1 MYDQFRSPLLAAKL
15 AGWIVAASLVL
26 PTAPASADA
35 LSEAAGSYRI
45 DASSSINFKVDQVGG
60 GGIKGSFGSYS
71 GSFKID
77 GNNVSKSNVTI
88 TLVSKSVKANQA
100 RITDFLRS
108 DAVFDVT
115 NYPEITFRSTSVTK
129 TGDDGARIDGVLTA
143 RGKSRKAQFA
153 ATVGK
158 RNGKAISF
166 RVTGSIYRSPYGMD
180 VGTPIYSNV
189 VQFDMMLNGTRK

>member
-1 MYDQFRSPLLAAKL
+1 MSDQFPAQYRAGKL
-15 AGWIVAASLVL
+15 ARWVLAASLML
-26 PTAPASADA
+26 PAVPASADA
-35 LSEAAGSYRI
+35 LSEAAGNYRI
-45 DASSSINFKVDQVGG
+45 DSSSSINFKVDQVGG
-60 GGIKGSFGSYS
+60 GGINGSFRSYS

-77 GNNVSKSNVTI
+77 GSNVSKSNVTI
-88 TLVSKSVKANQA
+88 TLFAKSVQAKQA

-108 DAVFDVT
+108 DAVFDVA
-115 NYPEITFRSTSVTK
+115 NHPEITFRSTSVTRIS
-129 TGDDGARIDGVLTA
+129 DDEARIDGVLTA
-143 RGKSRKAQFA
+143 RGKSRKAQFE

-180 VGTPIYSNV
+180 VGTPIYSNL

>member
-1 MYDQFRSPLLAAKL
+1 MSDLTPSPANAGKLAAWAL
-15 AGWIVAASLVL
+15 AASLLL
-26 PTAPASADA
+26 PAAPASADA
-35 LSEAAGSYRI
+35 LSEAAGNYRI
-45 DASSSINFKVDQVGG
+45 DSSSSINFKVDQVGG
-60 GGIKGSFGSYS
+60 GGINGSFGSYS

-88 TLVSKSVKANQA
+88 TLFSKSVQAKQA

-108 DAVFDVT
+108 DAVFDVA
-115 NYPEITFRSTSVTK
+115 NHPEITFRSTSVTRIS
-129 TGDDGARIDGVLTA
+129 DDEARIDGVLTA
-143 RGKSRKAQFA
+143 RGKSRKAQFD

-158 RNGKAISF
+158 RNGKEITF

-180 VGTPIYSNV
+180 VGTPIYSNL

>member
-1 MYDQFRSPLLAAKL
+1 MFDHIPSPARAGKL
-15 AGWIVAASLVL
+15 AGWVLATSLLL
-26 PTAPASADA
+26 PAAPASADA
-35 LSEAAGSYRI
+35 LSEAAGNYRI
-45 DASSSINFKVDQVGG
+45 DSSSRINFEVDQVGG

-71 GSFKID
+71 GSFRID
-77 GNNVSKSNVTI
+77 GNNVSKSKVTI
-88 TLVSKSVKANQA
+88 TLFSKSVKANQA

-108 DAVFDVT
+108 DAVFDVA

-129 TGDDGARIDGVLTA
+129 TGNDEARIDGVLTA
-143 RGKSRKAQFA
+143 RGKSRKAQFE

-158 RNGKAISF
+158 RNGKVISF

>member
-1 MYDQFRSPLLAAKL
+1 MSDHVPLRARAGKL
-15 AGWIVAASLVL
+15 AGWALAAGLLLAV
-26 PTAPASADA
+26 TPASADT
-35 LSEAAGSYRI
+35 LSEAAGNYRI
-45 DASSSINFKVDQVGG
+45 DPSSRINFKVDQVGG
-60 GGIKGSFGSYS
+60 GGINGSFGSYS

-77 GNNVSKSNVTI
+77 GNNVAKSNVTI
-88 TLVSKSVKANQA
+88 TLFSKSVKADQA

-108 DAVFDVT
+108 DAVFDIA
-115 NYPEITFRSTSVTK
+115 NYPEITFRSTSVTR
-129 TGDDGARIDGVLTA
+129 TGNDEARIDGVLTA

-189 VQFDMMLNGTRK
+189 VQFDMTLNGTRK